1 MRLSRPRAPPGARL
15 ETELID
21 EDSPFKGTRAFGMC
35 LAVGN
40 GIASIG
46 TMLHIQQHSRRPEGR
61 MEVLSRGGRRF
72 RIVRVVK
79 ELPVLLCEV
88 EWLEDTADVMGE
100 DDVFTLPELADELRV
115 LYQTTLSLSN
125 KVNRGESGIDE
136 LPAPELSPE
145 ELSFWLMRVFQQYPT
160 KQQVRKR
167 ARAACARACAVLTSN
182 ACTRPPAGAAGADV
196 HARAPDVLPGRAAR
210 DAVLPVR
217 HLRAQI
223 RAR

>member
-1 MRLSRPRAPPGARL
+1 
-15 ETELID
+15 
-21 EDSPFKGTRAFGMC
+21 MC

-46 TMLHIQQHSRRPEGR
+46 TMLHIEQHARRPEGR

-79 ELPVLLCEV
+79 ERPVLLCEV
-88 EWLEDTADVMGE
+88 EWLEDVADVMGE

-145 ELSFWLMRVFQQYPT
+145 ELSFWLMRVFQQYPPT
-160 KQQVRKR
+160 QQVRMR
-167 ARAACARACAVLTSN
+167 A
-182 ACTRPPAGAAGADV
+182 
-196 HARAPDVLPGRAAR
+196 HARVRA
-210 DAVLPVR
+210 
-217 HLRAQI
+217 HAQC
-223 RAR
+223 